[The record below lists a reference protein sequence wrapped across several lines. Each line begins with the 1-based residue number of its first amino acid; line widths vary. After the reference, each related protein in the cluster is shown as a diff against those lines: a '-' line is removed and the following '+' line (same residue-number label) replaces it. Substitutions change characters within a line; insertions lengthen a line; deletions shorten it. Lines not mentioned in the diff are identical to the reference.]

1 MSTAAI
7 VVEGLGKRYRI
18 GARQQ
23 LRRRRHLMES
33 ATRALQYPLRNL
45 RRLRGLT
52 SFAEGERESV
62 VWALRDVSFELGEG
76 KVLGIVGGNGAG
88 KSTLLKIISRITEPT
103 SGFAE
108 VSGRVG
114 SLLEVGT
121 GFHPE
126 LTGRENVLL
135 NGSILGMDRA
145 YIRRKFDAM
154 VDFAGVE
161 RFIDTPVKRYSSGMR
176 LRLAFA
182 VAAYLE
188 PEILVIDE
196 VLAVGDAEFQRR
208 CLNKMGD
215 IAREGR
221 TVLFVSHNLDAVRA
235 LCPRSILIDDGRLV
249 ADGPTSGVIRR
260 YLEKRSL
267 HAAGEWIDLERAERK
282 GSGEVRFR
290 AVRYSSG
297 DERLEGQPYTGG
309 PLGFELAVEADAAR
323 TVGSVSVSIATLSG
337 ARLVHADA
345 ALTGGVR
352 LRRGRSSIDVAIARL
367 HLNPGRY
374 RVSFGLAD
382 PLLAASASGA
392 YDVLEDAIDIEVV
405 HRRPA
410 AVVSRVSAYVPCEAS
425 FTTVAGGVPL
435 PAPSGVTERIA

>member
-7 VVEGLGKRYRI
+7 TVEGMGKRYRI
-18 GARQQ
+18 GARQE
-23 LRRRRHLMES
+23 LRHRRHLLETM
-33 ATRALQYPLRNL
+33 TRSLQYPLRNL
-45 RRLRGLT
+45 RKLRGLT
-52 SFAEGERESV
+52 SFAGGEAESV
-62 VWALRDVSFELGEG
+62 VWALRDVSFTLGEG
-76 KVLGIVGGNGAG
+76 EVLGVVGGNGAG

-103 SGFAE
+103 TGHAE

-126 LTGRENVLL
+126 LTGRENIFL
-135 NGSILGMDRA
+135 NGSILGMNRS
-145 YIRRKFDAM
+145 YIRRKFDDM

-161 RFIDTPVKRYSSGMR
+161 RFLDTPVKRYSSGMR

-196 VLAVGDAEFQRR
+196 VLAVGDAEFQRK

-215 IAREGR
+215 IARGGR

-235 LCPRSILIDDGRLV
+235 LCPRSILIEGGRLV
-249 ADGPTSGVIRR
+249 ADGATPAIIRR
-260 YLEKRSL
+260 YLERSSVQT
-267 HAAGEWIDLERAERK
+267 AGEWIDLAEAERK
-282 GSGEVRFR
+282 GSGEVRLQ

-297 DERLEGQPYTGG
+297 DERLGGQPYTGG
-309 PLGFELAVEADAAR
+309 ALEFELAVEADAAR
-323 TVGSVSVSIATLSG
+323 TVGSVAVSIATLSG

-345 ALTGGVR
+345 ALSGGVKV
-352 LRRGRSSIDVAIARL
+352 RRGRSSIHVTIAQL

-374 RVSFGLAD
+374 RVSFWLAD
-382 PLLAASASGA
+382 PLSAASARGA
-392 YDVLEDAIDIEVV
+392 YDALEDAIDIEVV
-405 HRRPA
+405 HHTPPS
-410 AVVSRVSAYVPCEAS
+410 VVPRVSGYVPCEATFS
-425 FTTVAGGVPL
+425 AAT
-435 PAPSGVTERIA
+435 SGTRRTPEVLERSA